1 MGKLVRD
8 RIPEIMTSA
17 GLRPDT
23 RILDSDAY
31 LDSLLE
37 KLVEEAEELRDADAG
52 KRLEEAADVL
62 EVFTALLDNLGY
74 SFAEVA
80 EAATTKRHKRGGFT
94 QRIWLEG

>member
-17 GLRPDT
+17 GLTPDT
-23 RILDSDAY
+23 RILDSNAY
-31 LDSLLE
+31 LNGLLE
-37 KLVEEAEELRDADAG
+37 KLVEEAEELRDADASQ
-52 KRLEEAADVL
+52 RLEEAADVL

-74 SFAEVA
+74 SVAEVA
-80 EAATTKRHKRGGFT
+80 EAATAKRHKRGGFT